1 MDNNNNIAKRIVL
14 EFLEFIKYKVEND
27 KLSMRDVKAVA
38 RMFEENLTMTATLDE
53 LSDYYGKNKEAV
65 RSVIK
70 RRMFQ
75 KPIRNVVL
83 YPFHVFRKLVPSSWH
98 LTA

>member
-14 EFLEFIKYKVEND
+14 EFLEFLRFKVEND
-27 KLSMRDVKAVA
+27 KLSMRDVEAVA